1 MMLAPVHAYTAEHQA
16 TLASNASIHFIALPY
31 LHVFHASGH
40 EQTIIIALSNRSI
53 PLRLVDL
60 VQQPIWTRMNII
72 EHSSLV
78 WHAPALTPKALA
90 LAVAE
95 QQRKARLAKRMADR
109 AFYFGY
115 DTNNDALK

>member
-1 MMLAPVHAYTAEHQA
+1 MMLAPVYAYTAEHPA
-16 TLASNASIHFIALPY
+16 TFASDGGIHFIALPY

-40 EQTIIIALSNRSI
+40 EQTIIIPLSNRST
-53 PLRLVDL
+53 PLRFTDL
-60 VQQPIWTRMNII
+60 TQKSLWTRMNRI

-90 LAVAE
+90 QAVAE

-109 AFYFGY
+109 AFYFG
-115 DTNNDALK
+115 